1 MRASTWTRFVR
12 LEPRLFF
19 NPGEYFAS
27 LIADID
33 AAETEIILET
43 YIFKLDG
50 IGNQVLEALQ
60 NAAARGV
67 GLRLLIDGVGS
78 WGDAA
83 AIAASLDMPNC
94 ELRVFHPLPWD
105 FPLYR
110 SALQAGHWY
119 SQILR
124 LVASINHRDH
134 RKLCIID
141 QCIAWLGS
149 FNVTADH
156 FNRQSGGYDDYW
168 HDTGLRVTGSLV
180 KILKVNFDQVWQ
192 RKIGSFGQ
200 RSRSFLASE
209 SISRRKL
216 GRMQLL
222 QVLSLARHRIW
233 ITNAYFNP
241 SHRVLRILKQKA
253 KAGVSVK
260 LIAPQRSDVIFFPLL
275 SRSFYADLLQ
285 SGIHVYE
292 YDNRV
297 VHSKT
302 MLIDDQAL
310 VGSTNL
316 NYRSLLHDLELDL
329 LLEDSGVVKRLT
341 ERFDGDIEN
350 SVEIT
355 LRHPRL
361 HRWLLK
367 PLGWLARFLRYWL

>member
-1 MRASTWTRFVR
+1 MRVSIWTRFVQA
-12 LEPRLFF
+12 EPQLFF
-19 NPGEYFAS
+19 SPGEYFAR
-27 LIADID
+27 LLADID

-43 YIFKLDG
+43 YIFKLDQ

-78 WGDAA
+78 WRDGAE
-83 AIAASLDMPNC
+83 IAARLDIPNC

-110 SALQAGHWY
+110 NALQAGHWY
-119 SQILR
+119 SQVLR

-156 FNRQSGGYDDYW
+156 FNHQPGIYDDYW
-168 HDTGLRVTGSLV
+168 HDTGLRATGSLV
-180 KILKVNFDQVWQ
+180 KILNANFDQVWQ
-192 RKIGSFGQ
+192 RKRGNFGE

-222 QVLSLARHRIW
+222 QVLSHARRRIW

-241 SHRVLRILKQKA
+241 SHRVLRLLKQKA
-253 KAGVSVK
+253 KTGVSVK
-260 LIAPQRSDVIFFPLL
+260 LIVPQRSDVIFFPLL

-285 SGIHVYE
+285 SGIRVFE
-292 YDNRV
+292 YGNRI

-302 MLIDDQAL
+302 MLIDDHAL

-329 LLEDSGVVKRLT
+329 LLEDVGIVQRLT
-341 ERFDGDIEN
+341 ERFDNDIEN
-350 SVEIT
+350 STEIT
-355 LRHPRL
+355 LRHPGL